1 MKLRLVF
8 TTLGPLTLG
17 LLLAAYSPSA
27 HADTVTVFG
36 TPGFDGGHGGNP
48 TRFSPRHF
56 RARHFV
62 LLRYKNANGRTRRLG
77 DYTAWG
83 GLGCLVFD
91 LREQQARELLG
102 ERLEVFAVGGFFH
115 VQDAGNDAARHAGVI
130 KSEAVVAVIV
140 DG

>member
-1 MKLRLVF
+1 VSQRDAPCEIIFYAGGLQMERTMKLRLVF

-17 LLLAAYSPSA
+17 LLFAAYSPSA

-83 GLGCLVFD
+83 
-91 LREQQARELLG
+91 A
-102 ERLEVFAVGGFFH
+102 
-115 VQDAGNDAARHAGVI
+115 
-130 KSEAVVAVIV
+130 
-140 DG
+140 